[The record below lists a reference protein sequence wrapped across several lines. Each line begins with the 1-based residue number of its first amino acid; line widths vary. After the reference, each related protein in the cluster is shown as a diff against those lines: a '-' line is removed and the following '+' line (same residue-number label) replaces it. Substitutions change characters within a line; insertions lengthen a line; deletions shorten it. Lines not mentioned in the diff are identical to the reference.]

1 MKQLL
6 ITIAAVLVVGC
17 GESQQST
24 PTPEAKPVEPV
35 AEAASPKPPK
45 SKPLTPKRLLKAA
58 KLDDIEL
65 VKEHLAAGVDV
76 NTKDKVGWSPL
87 RYAATFGHKEIAE
100 LLISSGADVN
110 TIDEEGTTP
119 LHKAAMMNH
128 WEIIKLLIA
137 NGADVNAIVKSG
149 IFKGDTP
156 LDRSYDRTADFLRKH
171 GGKTGAELKA
181 EGK

>member
-1 MKQLL
+1 VGGAEEPTTVAETK
-6 ITIAAVLVVGC
+6 TDEPAV
-17 GESQQST
+17 
-24 PTPEAKPVEPV
+24 KPVKPE
-35 AEAASPKPPK
+35 PPK
-45 SKPLTPKRLLKAA
+45 SKPLTPKRLLHAA

-76 NTKDKVGWSPL
+76 NTKDKEGWSPL
-87 RYAATFGHKEIAE
+87 RYAAQYGYNEIVE

-110 TIDEEGTTP
+110 TIDEEGETP

-149 IFKGDTP
+149 IFKGNTP
-156 LDRSYDRTADFLRKH
+156 LDWSFDRTADLLRKH
-171 GGKTGAELKA
+171 GAKTGEELEA